1 MKVIDKEEL
10 HRVFTKFKLYKQEG
24 IFNELYTKYS
34 DLVYK
39 IAFSLIKNKENSED
53 IKQIVF
59 EKIWKMNQENLP
71 TKSEASW
78 LYTLTKNETLNYMRK
93 QENSISL
100 DELYYINSEDEELN
114 KLIDIDSYNR
124 LISRLNKK
132 EQEILSL
139 KVLAN
144 LSFKEIAQILNEPI
158 STIQWRYY
166 KSVHTLKILLS
177 NLSMFIV
184 TITSFV
190 IYKKINTKKEANIAI
205 EQDKNEQSSEQTS
218 VSNKEQSEMQNQINN
233 GNIFQEN
240 NDIIE
245 NIIVDTNTI
254 ISNTKKTD
262 ISFFCVAVFFLI
274 TTIIFLIF
282 FIKSQQKSKKK
293 VSK

>member
-1 MKVIDKEEL
+1 
-10 HRVFTKFKLYKQEG
+10 
-24 IFNELYTKYS
+24 
-34 DLVYK
+34 
-39 IAFSLIKNKENSED
+39 
-53 IKQIVF
+53 
-59 EKIWKMNQENLP
+59 
-71 TKSEASW
+71 
-78 LYTLTKNETLNYMRK
+78 MRK

-205 EQDKNEQSSEQTS
+205 EQDKNEQSCEQTS

-240 NDIIE
+240 NETIE
-245 NIIVDTNTI
+245 NIIIDSNNTI
-254 ISNTKKTD
+254 SNNKKID
-262 ISFFCVAVFFLI
+262 ISFLSAATFFLI
-274 TTIIFLIF
+274 TTIIFIII

>member
-144 LSFKEIAQILNEPI
+144 LSFKEISQILNEPI

-240 NDIIE
+240 NETIE
-245 NIIVDTNTI
+245 NIIIDSNNTI
-254 ISNTKKTD
+254 SNNKKID
-262 ISFFCVAVFFLI
+262 ISFLSAATFFLI
-274 TTIIFLIF
+274 TTIIFIII